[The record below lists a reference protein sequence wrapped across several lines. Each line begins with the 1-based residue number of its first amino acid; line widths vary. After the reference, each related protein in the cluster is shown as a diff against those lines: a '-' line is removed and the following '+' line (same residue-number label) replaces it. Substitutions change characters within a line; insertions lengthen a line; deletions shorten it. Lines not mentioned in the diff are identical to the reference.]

1 MNSLDRLTDLLAQRN
16 MSLFSL
22 AKESGIH
29 YSTFDAAKRRSGQLS
44 IDTIERVCD
53 YLQIPL
59 YRPEKIINV
68 QFLGYILML
77 SQIAGGQNLI
87 GIEKCQRGMKYG
99 SF

>member
-16 MSLFSL
+16 MSMFSL

-59 YRPEKIINV
+59 YE
-68 QFLGYILML
+68 FFMTDEDWE
-77 SQIAGGQNLI
+77 
-87 GIEKCQRGMKYG
+87 GIEEYALMRSHRREGA
-99 SF
+99 

>member
-1 MNSLDRLTDLLAQRN
+1 MNSLDRLTDLLAERN

-53 YLQIPL
+53 CLQIPL
-59 YRPEKIINV
+59 YE
-68 QFLGYILML
+68 FFMTDEDWE
-77 SQIAGGQNLI
+77 
-87 GIEKCQRGMKYG
+87 GIEEYALMRSRRRQGA
-99 SF
+99 